1 MAKKNRTQAGDSSS
15 EVQAGTATEQQNN
28 GTTAEQQEQNGATA
42 ITPGATDRMM
52 RPGMVK
58 LRALRPL
65 NEDGVNRAK
74 GEVFEIDAARA
85 KVLPK
90 DLVESVDE

>member
-1 MAKKNRTQAGDSSS
+1 MAKKNRTQAGASSS

-28 GTTAEQQEQNGATA
+28 GGTTEQQEQNGAA
-42 ITPGATDRMM
+42 SIIPGAADRMV

-85 KVLPK
+85 KVLPT
-90 DLVESVDE
+90 DLVESIDE